1 MTNPAF
7 IRAHAAG
14 IRAALRADRD
24 VEPFTARVE
33 TPEGA
38 RTVIV
43 WARSDR
49 GAASVAGKLGPVQA
63 TKPAHVRNAAEAIA
77 AVLRAAD
84 ALPAPGGARAA
95 RQRDTAGVRSP
106 RPQRAP
112 APERQPLVVFRWL
125 PVATQCPARVCP
137 GVRTRVTARPRHKWM
152 GAPIAG
158 QTTRPDTGVRLAHE
172 YRAA

>member
-1 MTNPAF
+1 MTNTF
-7 IRAHAAG
+7 TRAHAAG

-24 VEPFTARVE
+24 VEPFSVRVE
-33 TPEGA
+33 TPEGP

-49 GAASVAGKLGPVQA
+49 GAASVASKLGTVRA
-63 TKPAHVRNAAEAIA
+63 TKPTHVSRRDVAIA
-77 AVLRAAD
+77 AVLREAD
-84 ALPAPGGARAA
+84 ALPAPGGARNA
-95 RQRDTAGVRSP
+95 RQRDTVGVRSP
-106 RPQRAP
+106 RPQRA
-112 APERQPLVVFRWL
+112 AGAPLVVFQWL

-137 GVRTRVTARPRHKWM
+137 GVRTRVTARPRHGWL

-158 QTTRPDTGVRLAHE
+158 QATRPDTGVRLAHE